1 MIRCAA
7 KGYGKTVVEVREIN
21 QLGSGTE

>member
-7 KGYGKTVVEVREIN
+7 KGYGKMVVEVREIN